1 VSEQNIE
8 LLRRTVEAFKA
19 RDIDALTALFDPQ
32 AELHSVIT
40 TPGGAVYHGHN
51 GLRRYLRDL
60 EDAWEGEFHVE
71 PQAYFDLGEH
81 TLGFFVVRGRGRVS
95 GAEVAMSNTLVTRWR
110 DGLQV
115 YAKFY
120 LDREEALRDLGVSED
135 ELKEIAP

>member
-1 VSEQNIE
+1 VSEQNVELHRRAIE
-8 LLRRTVEAFKA
+8 AYNARDVEAW
-19 RDIDALTALFDPQ
+19 IALGDSQIEF
-32 AELHSVIT
+32 HSAFSEV
-40 TPGGAVYHGHN
+40 GGAVYRGHD
-51 GLRRYLRDL
+51 GARKLFKDI
-60 EDAWEGEFHVE
+60 EDVWGNEIRIE
-71 PQAYFDLGEH
+71 PEAYFDLGEH

-120 LDREEALRDLGVSED
+120 LDRQEALRDLGVSED